1 MFDYHSHGPVLSGN
15 QWDIIYLMVYN
26 FGMLFAMRYI
36 VIVKWFGC
44 EGHWIGH
51 WNGDSIV

>member
-1 MFDYHSHGPVLSGN
+1 MFHYHFHGPVLSGN